1 MATYAAG
8 VTASFRSV
16 SFGEVQEIAVTHGG
30 SMPLGRSAPFFVDGG
45 TVEIKCLSTTNIS
58 RSLYGKRGDLAI
70 SGGGLT
76 YTAKCVCETLK
87 INGVVNDVAKYTAAF
102 RIQT

>member
-16 SFGEVQEIAVTHGG
+16 NFGEVQEIAVTHGG
-30 SMPLGRSAPFFVDGG
+30 AMPLGRSSVFFVDGG

-58 RSLYGKRGDLAI
+58 RALYGMRGDLAI
-70 SGGGLT
+70 AGGGLT
-76 YTAKCVCETLK
+76 YTTKCVCETLK
-87 INGVVNDVAKYTAAF
+87 LNGVVNDVAKYTATF
-102 RIQT
+102 RVQT